1 MKKKKKLLIAAALT
15 VTALIVWIIISS
27 LSPGGVSDRTDRES
41 AGKKSAPYSES
52 ASGKD
57 VKKSAKKSTKKSGKN
72 TKKSGKDEIKS
83 KSDEKSPENS
93 EKKAGNTDGIG
104 DNQDQAA
111 NPDSSS
117 NAQQQTDQKP
127 AQSKSGTVIVID
139 PGHQSRGDS
148 NTEPLGPGS
157 GKAKARV
164 TGGTRGT
171 TTGIYEYQLTMTMA
185 GKIRDELTRR
195 GYTVY
200 LTRESND
207 VNISNA
213 ERAEF
218 SNSKGA
224 DAYVRLHANGAGS
237 SAANGAMTLYPTP
250 GNAWVGNLSAAS
262 KSLSL
267 DVLNSYCAATGM
279 RNLGLQP
286 RDDMTGFN
294 YCQSPMTLIEFG
306 FMTNPSDDSNMAD
319 PSFQNRMA
327 AGVADGI
334 DTYFG
339 R

>member
-1 MKKKKKLLIAAALT
+1 MKKKKKILIAAALT
-15 VTALIVWIIISS
+15 VTALVVWIIISA
-27 LSPGGVSDRTDRES
+27 LLPGGVSNRKGRES
-41 AGKKSAPYSES
+41 AKVKSEAAEN
-52 ASGKD
+52 AVSGKD
-57 VKKSAKKSTKKSGKN
+57 VKKSGN
-72 TKKSGKDEIKS
+72 KSGKDAKRSGKDEKES
-83 KSDEKSPENS
+83 KTDEKSQENS
-93 EKKAGNTDGIG
+93 EKKTENKVGTGE
-104 DNQDQAA
+104 NQDPSANAGSTSNTQQA
-111 NPDSSS
+111 D
-117 NAQQQTDQKP
+117 QTP
-127 AQSKSGTVIVID
+127 AQSKSGIVIVID

-148 NTEPLGPGS
+148 NTEPVGPGS

-224 DAYVRLHANGAGS
+224 DAYIRLHANGAGS

-250 GNAWVGNLSAAS
+250 NNAWVGNLSAAS

-294 YCQSPMTLIEFG
+294 YCKSPMTLIEFG
-306 FMTNPSDDSNMAD
+306 FMTNPSDDSNMANA
-319 PSFQNRMA
+319 SFQNRMA